1 MDADEFN
8 VFICRYKTN
17 MKKIPHNFFCA
28 SAFISC
34 SLCLPVLHFSV
45 LSLSFGIFIFCGCVG
60 SCLRLSIHTRTNKPS
75 SLPSPPLTT
84 SFTIHRVLMAHYST
98 MSQRPTHN
106 SNKPTMTLIQIE
118 PGTRICAVIQLYSH
132 RNGNPYPKRAP
143 LASAIIIVAEFSHVI
158 LFGFFI
164 LNGSD

>member
-1 MDADEFN
+1 MQ
-8 VFICRYKTN
+8 T
-17 MKKIPHNFFCA
+17 
-28 SAFISC
+28 
-34 SLCLPVLHFSV
+34 SLMYLFAVTRQTWRKFHIIFSV
-45 LSLSFGIFIFCGCVG
+45 PRLLSHVLSVYPSCTFRFYLYHLGFSFFCGCVG
-60 SCLRLSIHTRTNKPS
+60 SCLWLSIHNRTNKPS
-75 SLPSPPLTT
+75 SLPSPPSTT
-84 SFTIHRVLMAHYST
+84 SFTIRRVLMAHHST

-164 LNGSD
+164 LNGPD